1 MNLKQSSQNLQ
12 NITESENE
20 VEILKDNG
28 SEIDTIVEKL
38 INDEEDATG
47 LNVKCVCTNVK
58 REKRL

>member
-20 VEILKDNG
+20 VEIFKDNG

-38 INDEEDATG
+38 INDV
-47 LNVKCVCTNVK
+47 NVKCVCTNVK